1 MSVRC
6 PVCMRVVP
14 EATGYCPRCGA
25 SLNVPLR
32 LRWVARL
39 FWACPECQRDAPL
52 VAQQPLFGGARLGC
66 RACGAAWQLDPQAR
80 TLARLDPQTRQFGPA
95 RPLEEWLALLPPP
108 FSGLTHPAP
117 GLLLLPTERCHLRI
131 DRARMLAPRQSV
143 QHAQSMGRVS
153 LLPGIYERVGRD
165 PLGPR
170 PGQLNTLARGPFIV
184 TDRRI
189 VFLGDRKHVESAL
202 NRLEGVEVDEGYLL
216 LHRATRTDTFRF
228 EDESTIRVRA
238 AILALQAAIVEA
250 ERAREL
256 PDVPEARAAQV
267 TRLGDAEDGP
277 AAAPPAHPAV
287 DATGT
292 GAPPAGPTGV
302 PDSIPA
308 ATERPGA

>member
-1 MSVRC
+1 MSMRC
-6 PVCMRVVP
+6 PVCARVVP

-32 LRWVARL
+32 LRWVAEL
-39 FWACPECQRDAPL
+39 FWACPECQRDEPL

-66 RACGAAWQLDPQAR
+66 RACGAAWRFDPQAR
-80 TLARLDPQTRQFGPA
+80 TLAQLDPRTREHGPA

-117 GLLLLPTERCHLRI
+117 GLLLLPTEGCYLRV

-143 QHAQSMGRVS
+143 QHAQPMGRVS

-170 PGQLNTLARGPFIV
+170 PGQLSTLARGPFIV

-189 VFLGDRKHVESAL
+189 VFLGNRKHVESAL

-216 LHRATRTDTFRF
+216 LHRTSRTDTFRF
-228 EDESTIRVRA
+228 EDESAIRVRA

-250 ERAREL
+250 ERAQEL

-267 TRLGDAEDGP
+267 TRSAGAEDGP
-277 AAAPPAHPAV
+277 ALTPPAPSEV
-287 DATGT
+287 DAAGAGMPRPGATGI
-292 GAPPAGPTGV
+292 
-302 PDSIPA
+302 PDSMPT